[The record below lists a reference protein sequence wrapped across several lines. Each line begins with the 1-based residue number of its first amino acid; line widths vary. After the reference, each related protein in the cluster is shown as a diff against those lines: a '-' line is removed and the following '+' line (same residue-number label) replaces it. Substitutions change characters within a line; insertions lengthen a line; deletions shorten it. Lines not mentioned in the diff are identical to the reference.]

1 MEPGPQPLSK
11 TAAFPQTNEKTPL
24 AMSQARV
31 GIVLTLVALAVG
43 AGLYAQTG
51 SNPASANTPLQAEAP
66 AAVSTSGMALP
77 DFREIVRRNRDAV
90 VQIAVRGADRRFQ
103 QQFDE
108 DSPMGEFFRRFGI
121 PGHPGIPGGG
131 GNAPERRGSGSGFIV
146 EADGRILTNAH
157 VVKDADQIVVT
168 LSDNREFKAKVLGAD
183 ERTDVAL
190 IEIDADDLPVV
201 RLGNSDQLEV
211 GEWVL
216 AIGAP
221 FGMSYTATQGIVSAT
236 ERQLRETYVPFIQT
250 DAAVNP
256 GNSGGPLFNARG
268 EVIGI
273 NSQILSGSG
282 GYMGLSFAIPIN
294 TANLIA
300 KQLADKG
307 FVERGY
313 LGIQF
318 QQVSGREARAFGLDR
333 PRGALVASVVPDG
346 PADEAGVKPGDIVLS
361 YNGKLLESSGELP
374 PLVGAT
380 PVGAKAKIE
389 VLREGKTR
397 ELTVTIGKL
406 EEDATAEATPRGGQ
420 SGPAEAKE
428 SRLGLALSELTQEQL
443 EQLSIDGGVLITGV
457 QPGPAARAGL
467 QRGDVILE
475 ANRKRVTTIAEL
487 RKAIGDGDDGEPTLL
502 LVRRGEGSLFI
513 VIETEE

>member
-1 MEPGPQPLSK
+1 
-11 TAAFPQTNEKTPL
+11 
-24 AMSQARV
+24 MSQARV

-43 AGLYAQTG
+43 AGLYAQNGAQPEARST
-51 SNPASANTPLQAEAP
+51 TPLAEAP
-66 AAVSTSGMALP
+66 AALSTSGMALP
-77 DFREIVRRNRDAV
+77 DFRQIVRSNREAV
-90 VQIAVRGADRRFQ
+90 VQIAVRGADRRFE
-103 QQFDE
+103 QQFGE
-108 DSPMGEFFRRFGI
+108 DSPFGEFFRRFGI
-121 PGHPGIPGGG
+121 PNQPGQQGE
-131 GNAPERRGSGSGFIV
+131 APERRGSGSGFII
-146 EADGRILTNAH
+146 ESGGRILTNAH
-157 VVKDADQIVVT
+157 VVKDADEIMVT

-190 IEIDADDLPVV
+190 IEIDAQDLPTV
-201 RLGNSDQLEV
+201 RLGNSDQIEV

-236 ERQLRETYVPFIQT
+236 ERQLREQYVPFIQT

-300 KQLADKG
+300 RQLADKG
-307 FVERGY
+307 FVERGF

-318 QQVSGREARAFGLDR
+318 QPVTGAHARAFGLDR
-333 PRGALVASVVPDG
+333 PRGALVASVEPNG
-346 PADEAGVKPGDIVLS
+346 PADKAGLKPGDIVLS
-361 YNGKLLESSGELP
+361 YNGKPLEAAGDLP

-380 PVGAKAKIE
+380 PVGAKASVE
-389 VLREGKTR
+389 VLRDGKTR

-406 EEDATAEATPRGGQ
+406 DEQAAAATTPRAGG
-420 SGPAEAKE
+420 SAPAEARE
-428 SRLGLALSELTQEQL
+428 SRLGIALTELTAEQL
-443 EQLSIDGGVLITGV
+443 EQLDIEGGVLITSV
-457 QPGPAARAGL
+457 QQGPAARAGL
-467 QRGDVILE
+467 ARGDVILE
-475 ANRKRVTTIAEL
+475 ANRKRVKSIADL
-487 RKAIGDGDDGEPTLL
+487 REAIGDASAGDPTLL

-513 VIETEE
+513 VVEAGE

>member
-1 MEPGPQPLSK
+1 
-11 TAAFPQTNEKTPL
+11 
-24 AMSQARV
+24 MSQARV
-31 GIVLTLVALAVG
+31 GVVLTLVALAVG

-51 SNPASANTPLQAEAP
+51 ARTDVEAAAMQAPTPQAL
-66 AAVSTSGMALP
+66 SSSGMALP
-77 DFREIVRRNRDAV
+77 DFRQIVRSNRDAV
-90 VQIAVRGADRRFQ
+90 VQIAVRGEDRSLQ
-103 QQFDE
+103 EQFGE
-108 DSPMGEFFRRFGI
+108 DSPLGEFFRRFGV
-121 PGHPGIPGGG
+121 PGQPGEGGG
-131 GNAPERRGSGSGFIV
+131 QAPERRGSGSGFIIG
-146 EADGRILTNAH
+146 ANGRILTNAH
-157 VVKDADQIVVT
+157 VVKDADEIVVT

-190 IEIDADDLPVV
+190 IEIEAKGLPVV

-318 QQVSGREARAFGLDR
+318 QAVTGAHARAFGLDR
-333 PRGALVASVVPDG
+333 PRGALVASVEPDG
-346 PADEAGVKPGDIVLS
+346 PAEKAGVKPGDIVLS
-361 YNGKLLESSGELP
+361 YNGKQLESSGELP

-380 PVGAKAKIE
+380 PVGAKATIE
-389 VLREGKTR
+389 VLRDGDKR
-397 ELTVTIGKL
+397 ELAVTIGKL
-406 EEDATAEATPRGGQ
+406 KEDATAATPRNDP
-420 SGPAEAKE
+420 SAPAEASE
-428 SRLGLALSELTQEQL
+428 SRLGITVSELTAEQL
-443 EQLSIDGGVLITGV
+443 KQLGIDGGVLITAV
-457 QPGPAARAGL
+457 QQGPAARAGL
-467 QRGDVILE
+467 ARGDVILE
-475 ANRKRVTTIAEL
+475 ANRQHVGSIDDL
-487 RKAIGDGDDGEPTLL
+487 REAIGEPADGEQTLL
-502 LVRRGEGSLFI
+502 LVRRGEGSLFM
-513 VIETEE
+513 VVEAGE

>member
-1 MEPGPQPLSK
+1 
-11 TAAFPQTNEKTPL
+11 
-24 AMSQARV
+24 MSNARV
-31 GIVLTLVALAVG
+31 GVVLTLVALAVG
-43 AGLYAQTG
+43 AGLYAQNGAVADTR
-51 SNPASANTPLQAEAP
+51 SPTAMTAEAAP
-66 AAVSTSGMALP
+66 AALSTSGMALP
-77 DFREIVRRNRDAV
+77 DFRSIVRSNREAV
-90 VQIAVRGADRRFQ
+90 VQIAVRGEDHSLQ
-103 QQFDE
+103 EQFGE
-108 DSPMGEFFRRFGI
+108 DSPLGEFFRRFGI
-121 PGHPGIPGGG
+121 PNHPDVPGGPG
-131 GNAPERRGSGSGFIV
+131 GSQGPERRGSGSGFIIG
-146 EADGRILTNAH
+146 ADGRILTNAH
-157 VVKDADQIVVT
+157 VVKDADEIVVT
-168 LSDNREFKAKVLGAD
+168 LSDNREFKAKVLGLD

-190 IEIDADDLPVV
+190 IEIEAKGLPTVH
-201 RLGNSDQLEV
+201 LGDSDKIEV

-256 GNSGGPLFNARG
+256 GNSGGPLFNAQG

-307 FVERGY
+307 YVERGF

-318 QQVSGREARAFGLDR
+318 QPVSGKEARAFGLDR
-333 PRGALVASVVPDG
+333 PRGALVASVEPDG
-346 PADEAGVKPGDIVLS
+346 PADKAGVKAGDIVLS
-361 YNGKLLESSGELP
+361 YNGKLLESAGELP

-389 VLREGKTR
+389 VLRDGDKRQLE
-397 ELTVTIGKL
+397 VTIGKL
-406 EEDATAEATPRGGQ
+406 NEEKVAGASPRGGK
-420 SGPAEAKE
+420 SAPAEAKE
-428 SRLGLALSELTQEQL
+428 SRLGLTLSDLTEEQL
-443 EQLSIDGGVLITGV
+443 KELGVDGGVLITGV
-457 QPGPAARAGL
+457 QQGPAARAGL
-467 QRGDVILE
+467 ARGDVILE
-475 ANRKRVTTIAEL
+475 ANRKHVGSVEDL
-487 RKAIGDGDDGEPTLL
+487 RKAIGAQDEGDSTLL

-513 VIETEE
+513 VIEPEQQ

>member
-1 MEPGPQPLSK
+1 
-11 TAAFPQTNEKTPL
+11 
-24 AMSQARV
+24 MSQARV
-31 GIVLTLVALAVG
+31 GVVLTLVALAVG

-51 SNPASANTPLQAEAP
+51 ARTDVEAAAMQAPTPQAL
-66 AAVSTSGMALP
+66 SSSGMALP
-77 DFREIVRRNRDAV
+77 DFRQIVRSNRDAV
-90 VQIAVRGADRRFQ
+90 VQIAVRGEDRSLQ
-103 QQFDE
+103 EQFGE
-108 DSPMGEFFRRFGI
+108 DSPLGEFFRRFGV
-121 PGHPGIPGGG
+121 PGQPGEGGG
-131 GNAPERRGSGSGFIV
+131 QAPERRGSGSGFIIG
-146 EADGRILTNAH
+146 ANGRILTNAH
-157 VVKDADQIVVT
+157 VVKDADEIVVT

-190 IEIDADDLPVV
+190 IEIEAKGLPVV

-318 QQVSGREARAFGLDR
+318 QAVTGAHARASGLDR
-333 PRGALVASVVPDG
+333 PPGALPSSKARFAANPHVSGAGGGHDLNLHQFARDGITLLGHLRGAAAGRITLAADLHESLAKSDQIEAQLLTAIDG
-346 PADEAGVKPGDIVLS
+346 YISRTGLD
-361 YNGKLLESSGELP
+361 SSGEVLP
-374 PLVGAT
+374 
-380 PVGAKAKIE
+380 
-389 VLREGKTR
+389 VLRDGF
-397 ELTVTIGKL
+397 
-406 EEDATAEATPRGGQ
+406 
-420 SGPAEAKE
+420 
-428 SRLGLALSELTQEQL
+428 EQP
-443 EQLSIDGGVLITGV
+443 E
-457 QPGPAARAGL
+457 
-467 QRGDVILE
+467 
-475 ANRKRVTTIAEL
+475 IAEL
-487 RKAIGDGDDGEPTLL
+487 DVETAGISSVIWAVGYQFDFGMVKLPVTDGDGFPVQERGVTAYPGLYFVGLPWLHTQKSGLLAGVGEDAAFVATHIARKA
-502 LVRRGEGSLFI
+502 V
-513 VIETEE
+513 VI

>member
-1 MEPGPQPLSK
+1 
-11 TAAFPQTNEKTPL
+11 
-24 AMSQARV
+24 MSQARV

-43 AGLYAQTG
+43 AGLYAQ
-51 SNPASANTPLQAEAP
+51 NSAQPDPQSMSIRAETP
-66 AAVSTSGMALP
+66 AALSTSGMGLP
-77 DFREIVRRNRDAV
+77 DFRQIVRSNREAV
-90 VQIAVRGADRRFQ
+90 VQIAVRGADRRFE
-103 QQFDE
+103 QQFGE
-108 DSPMGEFFRRFGI
+108 DSPFGEFFRRFGI
-121 PGHPGIPGGG
+121 PGQPGQPGQQGE
-131 GNAPERRGSGSGFIV
+131 APERRGSGSGFII
-146 EADGRILTNAH
+146 ESGGRILTNAH
-157 VVKDADQIVVT
+157 VVKDADEIMVT

-190 IEIDADDLPVV
+190 IEIDAKDLPTV

-236 ERQLRETYVPFIQT
+236 ERQLREQYVPFIQT

-256 GNSGGPLFNARG
+256 GNSGGPLFNASG

-300 KQLADKG
+300 RQLADKG
-307 FVERGY
+307 FVERGF

-318 QQVSGREARAFGLDR
+318 QPVTGAHARAFGLDR
-333 PRGALVASVVPDG
+333 PRGALVASVEPDG
-346 PADEAGVKPGDIVLS
+346 PADKAGIKPGDIVLS
-361 YNGKLLESSGELP
+361 FNGKQLEAAGELP

-380 PVGAKAKIE
+380 PIGAKAKVE
-389 VLREGKTR
+389 VLRDGKTR
-397 ELTVTIGKL
+397 DIAVTIGKL
-406 EEDATAEATPRGGQ
+406 DEEATAGTTSRPGSAAPQESQ
-420 SGPAEAKE
+420 E
-428 SRLGLALSELTQEQL
+428 SRLGISVSDLTAEQTEQL
-443 EQLSIDGGVLITGV
+443 GIDGGVLITGV
-457 QPGPAARAGL
+457 KQGPAARAGL
-467 QRGDVILE
+467 ARGDVILE
-475 ANRKRVTTIAEL
+475 ANRKRVKSISEL
-487 RKAIGDGDDGEPTLL
+487 RKAIGDQPEDEPTLL

-513 VIETEE
+513 VVEAGE

>member
-1 MEPGPQPLSK
+1 MQAPTPQALS
-11 TAAFPQTNEKTPL
+11 
-24 AMSQARV
+24 S
-31 GIVLTLVALAVG
+31 
-43 AGLYAQTG
+43 
-51 SNPASANTPLQAEAP
+51 
-66 AAVSTSGMALP
+66 SGMALP
-77 DFREIVRRNRDAV
+77 DFRQIVRSNRDAV
-90 VQIAVRGADRRFQ
+90 VQIAVRGEDRSLQ
-103 QQFDE
+103 EQFGE
-108 DSPMGEFFRRFGI
+108 DSPLGEFFRRFGV
-121 PGHPGIPGGG
+121 PGQPGEGGG
-131 GNAPERRGSGSGFIV
+131 QAPERRGSGSGFIIG
-146 EADGRILTNAH
+146 ANGRILTNAH
-157 VVKDADQIVVT
+157 VVKDADEIVVT

-190 IEIDADDLPVV
+190 IEIEAKGLPVV

-318 QQVSGREARAFGLDR
+318 QAVTGAHARAFGLDR
-333 PRGALVASVVPDG
+333 PRGALVASVEPDG
-346 PADEAGVKPGDIVLS
+346 PAEKAGVKPGDIVLS
-361 YNGKLLESSGELP
+361 YNGKQLESSGELP

-380 PVGAKAKIE
+380 PVGAKATIE
-389 VLREGKTR
+389 VLRDGDKR
-397 ELTVTIGKL
+397 ELAVTIGKL
-406 EEDATAEATPRGGQ
+406 KEDATAATPRNDP
-420 SGPAEAKE
+420 SAPAEASE
-428 SRLGLALSELTQEQL
+428 SRLGITVSELTAEQL
-443 EQLSIDGGVLITGV
+443 KQLGIDGGVLITAV
-457 QPGPAARAGL
+457 QQGPAARAGL
-467 QRGDVILE
+467 ARGDVILE
-475 ANRKRVTTIAEL
+475 ANRQHVGSIDDL
-487 RKAIGDGDDGEPTLL
+487 REAIGEPADGEQTLL
-502 LVRRGEGSLFI
+502 LVRRGEGSLFM
-513 VIETEE
+513 VVEAGE

>member
-1 MEPGPQPLSK
+1 
-11 TAAFPQTNEKTPL
+11 
-24 AMSQARV
+24 MSQARV
-31 GIVLTLVALAVG
+31 GVVLTLIALAVG

-51 SNPASANTPLQAEAP
+51 AQTDVEAAAMQAPAP
-66 AAVSTSGMALP
+66 AALSAGGIALP
-77 DFREIVRRNRDAV
+77 DFRQIVRSNRDAV
-90 VQIAVRGADRRFQ
+90 VQIAVRGTDHSMEE
-103 QQFDE
+103 QFGE
-108 DSPMGEFFRRFGI
+108 DSPLGEFFRRFGI
-121 PGHPGIPGGG
+121 PGQPGQPGGG
-131 GNAPERRGSGSGFIV
+131 QAPERSGSGSGFII

-157 VVKDADQIVVT
+157 VVKDADEILVT

-190 IEIDADDLPVV
+190 IEIQAKNLPVV
-201 RLGNSDQLEV
+201 RIGNSDQLEV

-256 GNSGGPLFNARG
+256 GNSGGPLFNSRG

-300 KQLADKG
+300 RQLADKG

-318 QQVSGREARAFGLDR
+318 QAVTGAHARAFGLDR
-333 PRGALVASVVPDG
+333 PRGALVASVEPDG
-346 PADEAGVKPGDIVLS
+346 PAEKAGVKPGDIVLS
-361 YNGKLLESSGELP
+361 YNGKQLESSGELP

-380 PVGAKAKIE
+380 PVGSKASIE
-389 VLREGKTR
+389 VLRDGQKR
-397 ELTVTIGKL
+397 ELAVTIGKL
-406 EEDATAEATPRGGQ
+406 KEDATASAAPRGNPQ
-420 SGPAEAKE
+420 QPAEASE
-428 SRLGLALSELTQEQL
+428 SRLGITVSELTKEQL
-443 EQLSIDGGVLITGV
+443 LELDIDGGVLITTV
-457 QPGPAARAGL
+457 QQGPAARAGL
-467 QRGDVILE
+467 ARGDVILE
-475 ANRKRVTTIAEL
+475 ANRQHIGSIKDL
-487 RKAIGDGDDGEPTLL
+487 REAIGEPKEGEQTLL

-513 VIETEE
+513 VVEAAE

>member
-1 MEPGPQPLSK
+1 M
-11 TAAFPQTNEKTPL
+11 
-24 AMSQARV
+24 
-31 GIVLTLVALAVG
+31 TLVAIAIG
-43 AGLYAQTG
+43 AGLYAQSGTR
-51 SNPASANTPLQAEAP
+51 AEAQAAEMSRP
-66 AAVSTSGMALP
+66 AESAAAISSSGIALP
-77 DFREIVRRNRDAV
+77 DFRDIVRRNREVV
-90 VQIAVRGADRRFQ
+90 VQIAVRGEDRRFH
-103 QQFDE
+103 QQFGD
-108 DSPMGEFFRRFGI
+108 DSPFGEFFRRFGV
-121 PGHPGIPGGG
+121 PGNPGAPDGGG
-131 GNAPERRGSGSGFIV
+131 QAPERRGSGSGFIIGS
-146 EADGRILTNAH
+146 EGRILTNAH
-157 VVKDADQIVVT
+157 VVKDADEITVT
-168 LSDNREFKAKVLGAD
+168 LSDNREFKAKVLGSD

-190 IEIDADDLPVV
+190 IEIEAKDLPVA
-201 RLGNSDQLEV
+201 RLGDSDQIEV

-294 TANLIA
+294 TATLIA
-300 KQLADKG
+300 TQLADKG

-318 QQVSGREARAFGLDR
+318 QPVGGREADAFGLDR
-333 PRGALVASVVPDG
+333 PRGALVASVEPDG
-346 PADEAGVKPGDIVLS
+346 PAEKAGIQRGDIVLS
-361 YNGKLLESSGELP
+361 YNGKVLETSGELP

-380 PVGAKAKIE
+380 PVGAKAKIK
-389 VLREGKTR
+389 VLRDGKTK

-406 EEDATAEATPRGGQ
+406 DEEAVAGAGGSKRGGE
-420 SGPAEAKE
+420 PAEERE
-428 SRLGLALSELTQEQL
+428 SRLGLALSDLTDEQREQL
-443 EQLSIDGGVLITGV
+443 KIDGGVLITGV

-467 QRGDVILE
+467 ARGDVILE
-475 ANRKRVTTIAEL
+475 ANRKKVDSISAL
-487 RKAIGDGDDGEPTLL
+487 RKAIGDADENDATLL
-502 LVRRGEGSLFI
+502 LVKRGAGSLFI
-513 VIETEE
+513 VIEPE

>member
-1 MEPGPQPLSK
+1 M
-11 TAAFPQTNEKTPL
+11 
-24 AMSQARV
+24 
-31 GIVLTLVALAVG
+31 TLVALAIG
-43 AGLYAQTG
+43 AGLYAQSG
-51 SNPASANTPLQAEAP
+51 ARAESQSGEMAGP
-66 AAVSTSGMALP
+66 TESVAAISSGGMALP
-77 DFREIVRRNRDAV
+77 DFRAIVRNNRDVV
-90 VQIAVRGADRRFQ
+90 VQIAVRGEDRRFHQ
-103 QQFDE
+103 QYGD
-108 DSPMGEFFRRFGI
+108 DSPFGEFFRRFGI
-121 PGHPGIPGGG
+121 PGNPGSGPNGGG
-131 GNAPERRGSGSGFIV
+131 QAPERRGSGSGFIIGS
-146 EADGRILTNAH
+146 EGRILTNAH
-157 VVKDADQIVVT
+157 VVKDADEITVT

-190 IEIDADDLPVV
+190 IEIDATDLPVA
-201 RLGNSDQLEV
+201 RLGNSETIEV

-300 KQLADKG
+300 KQLEDKG
-307 FVERGY
+307 FVERGF

-318 QQVSGREARAFGLDR
+318 QPVDGKTARAFGLDR
-333 PRGALVASVVPDG
+333 PRGALVASVEPDG
-346 PADEAGVKPGDIVLS
+346 PAEKAGIERGDIVLR
-361 YNGKLLESSGELP
+361 YNGKLLETSGELP

-380 PVGAKAKIE
+380 PIGAKAKVE
-389 VLREGKTR
+389 VLRNGKSKT
-397 ELTVTIGKL
+397 LTVTIGKL
-406 EEDATAEATPRGGQ
+406 DEEAVAGGGARGEDG
-420 SGPAEAKE
+420 SPAEEKE
-428 SRLGLALSELTQEQL
+428 SRLGLALSDLTDEQREQL
-443 EQLSIDGGVLITGV
+443 GIKGGVLITGV

-467 QRGDVILE
+467 ARGDVILE
-475 ANRKRVTTIAEL
+475 ANRKKVDSISAL
-487 RKAIGDGDDGEPTLL
+487 RKAINAAEEGDATLL
-502 LVRRGEGSLFI
+502 LVRRGAGSLFV
-513 VIETEE
+513 VIEAEE